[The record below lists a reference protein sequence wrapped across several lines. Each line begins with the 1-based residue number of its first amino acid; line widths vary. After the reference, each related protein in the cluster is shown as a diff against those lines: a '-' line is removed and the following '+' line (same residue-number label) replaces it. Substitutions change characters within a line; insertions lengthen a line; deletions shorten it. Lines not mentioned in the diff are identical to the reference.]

1 MQVPQAATLA
11 MMLAAAITVDVAS
24 PLMTVVHLLRS
35 MSCSQHTHI
44 LKPTLR
50 PEPSFMLRLT
60 QGAALQGHVGTTR
73 QEAWQSPSLS
83 GMPVCIPAAAISLL
97 LCPHLGDHCAINE
110 AVVSRASWQS
120 ICSTLHGR
128 QGCLQDV
135 DPVNRL
141 CIHHTAAAGAGQV
154 VSCRFACL
162 SSMDNT
168 DCIGCAMTARCSCRA

>member
-1 MQVPQAATLA
+1 MQVAQAATLA

-35 MSCSQHTHI
+35 MSCSQHRHI
-44 LKPTLR
+44 MKPTFR
-50 PEPSFMLRLT
+50 PGPSYMLRLM

-83 GMPVCIPAAAISLL
+83 GMQVCIAAAATSSLL
-97 LCPHLGDHCAINE
+97 PPHLGDHGAINE
-110 AVVSRASWQS
+110 AVVSHPSRQS

-135 DPVNRL
+135 DPVNCP

-154 VSCRFACL
+154 VSFHFACL
-162 SSMDNT
+162 SLT
-168 DCIGCAMTARCSCRA
+168 TTRTA